1 MKLVVKKANEIF
13 KFIID
18 FESINN
24 DSEDWKFRESKWV
37 SVESLLN
44 KINYMKELRE
54 NKEKDNE
61 IYNKSQ
67 DELNDD
73 FIDELLA
80 FIKELEELKNDT
92 I

>member
-1 MKLVVKKANEIF
+1 
-13 KFIID
+13 
-18 FESINN
+18 
-24 DSEDWKFRESKWV
+24 
-37 SVESLLN
+37 
-44 KINYMKELRE
+44 MKELRE